1 MIGAGVIMIPG
12 APLIT
17 IMFISQ
23 TVNGI
28 LLPAV
33 LIIMLKLVNDRSIMG
48 EHVNTKW
55 MNIVTWTTSIVIIAL
70 TVLLLVMSVMG

>member
-1 MIGAGVIMIPG
+1 
-12 APLIT
+12 LIT